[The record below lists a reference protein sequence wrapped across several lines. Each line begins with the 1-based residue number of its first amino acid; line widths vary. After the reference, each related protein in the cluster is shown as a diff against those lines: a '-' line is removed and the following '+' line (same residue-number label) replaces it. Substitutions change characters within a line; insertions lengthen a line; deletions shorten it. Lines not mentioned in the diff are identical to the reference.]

1 MRASPSSGGWTSCWR
16 TPESWRSLA
25 NSGCTARPRG
35 NRRHAERSV
44 RHRQLGNP
52 AHPRRGT
59 RRCDCHHQLTTAGL
73 YRGMVDGNPG
83 VMGYIASKHGVVGLM
98 RAWTNPLAL
107 ERIRVNTV
115 HPTGV
120 NSPNDYKPS
129 VRALCSRVPHDRC
142 EPTKSA
148 SRREWIDPTGRCHE
162 HDLALGVRHGSLH
175 HRFHRPCRRRFH
187 EQVAARRKERN
198 PDTFDCSIK
207 DERVGP
213 GGCGQHCLNYSP
225 IDD

>member
-1 MRASPSSGGWTSCWR
+1 MRASPSSGDWTSCCR
-16 TPESWRSLA
+16 TTESTRSQA
-25 NSGCTARPRG
+25 NSGCTARRRG

-59 RRCDCHHQLTTAGL
+59 RRCDCHHQLTTAGP
-73 YRGMVDGNPG
+73 YRGTVDGNPG

-120 NSPNDYKPS
+120 NWSLFKNQS
-129 VRALCSRVPHDRC
+129 SGRFVQ
-142 EPTKSA
+142 EFPTIAANLQNPLPAENGLIQPEDVTNTILHLVS
-148 SRREWIDPTGRCHE
+148 DTGRYITGSA
-162 HDLALGVRHGSLH
+162 ALVDAG
-175 HRFHRPCRRRFH
+175 FPN
-187 EQVAARRKERN
+187 K
-198 PDTFDCSIK
+198 
-207 DERVGP
+207 
-213 GGCGQHCLNYSP
+213 
-225 IDD
+225 